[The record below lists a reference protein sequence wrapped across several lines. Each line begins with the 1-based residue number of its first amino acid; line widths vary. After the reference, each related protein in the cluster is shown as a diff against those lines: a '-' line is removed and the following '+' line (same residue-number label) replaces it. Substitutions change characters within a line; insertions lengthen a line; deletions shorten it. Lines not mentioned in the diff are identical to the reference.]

1 MTTPL
6 AFLKETLDELK
17 KVVWPSRA
25 EIIRLTMIVI
35 IICIIVGFY
44 VGGLD
49 FLFTKITELILK

>member
-1 MTTPL
+1 MTTPI

-17 KVVWPSRA
+17 KVVWPTRA
-25 EIIRLTMIVI
+25 EIIRLTVIVI